1 MKEILPKIT
10 IGKQGYAFVF
20 DQQGTVLYHPS
31 IEQGQSI
38 MDDDMYSRFMEE
50 QQLEYDKD
58 GEKHFINRFHNDLMN
73 WNIGSI
79 FKESELDETYASIVK
94 LTIGINVICGIV
106 LVILIYFLVGRI
118 TKPLENM
125 SKMAQQV
132 ANGDLKERMNVN
144 SQDEVGQL
152 SLSFNEMT
160 DGLASMIHSV
170 NETVDSL
177 NSFSAELSMSVEE
190 NTQSIQQITTNV
202 QDVSERTKEQLDASQ
217 NVQHAVDSIGTE
229 INQIAQN
236 VSEVKSVSNVAEQ
249 RTETGVEV
257 MLHALNQMETIRES
271 SRETETNFRELMKVA
286 NEIDKFSKI
295 IRDIA
300 EQTNLLALNASIE
313 AARAGEHGK
322 GFAVVADEV
331 RKLAESTSDSVNEI
345 QSLVSS
351 IQKTEHVANNS
362 LLASEQAVEIGKEQ
376 IESAHKVFNDI
387 YAQMRLL
394 GENVS
399 YTEKAL
405 AILIERKEMT
415 VESVQIIMEIAEM
428 MNANVEQVAASTEEQ
443 QASMEQMAVSA
454 EQLAQQAQDLQK
466 IVSRFEI

>member
-1 MKEILPKIT
+1 
-10 IGKQGYAFVF
+10 
-20 DQQGTVLYHPS
+20 
-31 IEQGQSI
+31 
-38 MDDDMYSRFMEE
+38 
-50 QQLEYDKD
+50 
-58 GEKHFINRFHNDLMN
+58 MN

-313 AARAGEHGK
+313 AARAGEQGK

-415 VESVQIIMEIAEM
+415 VESVQVIMEIAEM

-454 EQLAQQAQDLQK
+454 EQLAQQAQGG
-466 IVSRFEI
+466 V